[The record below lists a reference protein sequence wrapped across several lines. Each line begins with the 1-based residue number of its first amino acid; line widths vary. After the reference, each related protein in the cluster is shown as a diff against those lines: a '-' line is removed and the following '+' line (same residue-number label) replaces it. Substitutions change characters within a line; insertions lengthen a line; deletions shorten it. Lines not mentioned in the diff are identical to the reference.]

1 MSKSNKYGYSGVD
14 IPTQAFRANVG
25 KFDPSE
31 INELVQEDKW
41 TTFGQ
46 LELIQTQ
53 TISSGSTLA
62 FTNIK
67 QNIYNVHFAT
77 LNNIESSSSSTAVN
91 IRFSND
97 GGSSYEAGTNYQRA
111 AQYGGSVGNG
121 ESKSTGTSAISILP
135 DSANQ
140 NKGGYCYFYNLG
152 DSTKY
157 SFVTFHG
164 IEQDYYRFGSG
175 VYDTAETIDA
185 IQFLTTNS
193 NAWTGT
199 ISLYGIRFA

>member
-1 MSKSNKYGYSGVD
+1 MSSNKYGYIADTG
-14 IPTQAFRANVG
+14 PEQAFRSNTGV
-25 KFDPSE
+25 FDPAD
-31 INELVQEDKW
+31 INELLAEDKW
-41 TTFGQ
+41 TDFGQ
-46 LELIQTQ
+46 LKLIETK
-53 TISSGSTLA
+53 TISSGSTLE
-62 FTNIK
+62 FTNL
-67 QNIYNVHFAT
+67 QSNIYNVHFAT

-97 GGSSYEAGTNYQRA
+97 GGSSYEAGTKYERA
-111 AQYGGSVGNG
+111 AQYGGSIGNG
-121 ESKSTGTSAISILP
+121 ESRSSGTSAISILP

-152 DSTKY
+152 DNTKY
-157 SFVTFHG
+157 SFVSFHG
-164 IEQDYYRFGSG
+164 IEQDYYRFGTG